1 MRQKIGNSNLG
12 CIPFNQHYNI
22 TDHFYLFPEE
32 WVIFLTTQSLI
43 SWSVIWQLWEKWL
56 DHEARWTN
64 FYDNLCSAS
73 YMLDFSLQDWA
84 SLYTGNHWKTL
95 ARLGEFFCCCRLI
108 ILPQLACSIHETWP
122 KPFSDALYYP
132 HLGWPSTPSVCT
144 HNLLIC
150 TQHEFTLRRHL

>member
-32 WVIFLTTQSLI
+32 WVIFLTSQSLI

-64 FYDNLCSAS
+64 FYDNLCTGSCEKNSCMFEFGRPLSAQWPRQPMHS
-73 YMLDFSLQDWA
+73 PSDLREHVSPNLAGFFLLDPVVQATCSTFPCRIGQV
-84 SLYTGNHWKTL
+84 YIQGTTE
-95 ARLGEFFCCCRLI
+95 RLRQG
-108 ILPQLACSIHETWP
+108 
-122 KPFSDALYYP
+122 
-132 HLGWPSTPSVCT
+132 
-144 HNLLIC
+144 
-150 TQHEFTLRRHL
+150 